1 MLFACSRSEDQSAPI
16 PGELKAEEAK
26 SSLRAYGQEILSRIR
41 DTENPFELA
50 AMRKEYLRRGG
61 RSEDIMVPLEDK
73 WQEVTEK
80 LNPIGSICAE
90 VDVVAYDYRKIIEDV
105 YRLSILFKATG
116 ELDEIYRVYIHG
128 YVDKS
133 NINALPSSRRRYG
146 FDNWSFEPLPPTSVW
161 DAGKY
166 IVASTEFAAQSF
178 PYLMKI
184 GFYRSG
190 EGSYGDGV
198 EFGWVGALDVTEEE
212 LIERIAQTT
221 DIIDLYEI
229 YKICE
234 PAAALAGPIL
244 QALKDKRLILSG
256 KLGPACSI
264 SPEVELVDFRFR
276 KLGKMTYRLY
286 YLFNVKKELDENY
299 RIYVHGYVKKKDM
312 DFLSDNSNKKNRFE
326 NWSFAPNIPT
336 SFWKPGEE
344 VFVTHDISSQPIPY
358 HLKTGFYIAGGGGPG
373 VECDLGWVGGSGNG
387 YDSGYLLSE

>member
-1 MLFACSRSEDQSAPI
+1 MKILSFLKVFIFLLLFACSRSEDQSAPI

-146 FDNWSFEPLPPTSVW
+146 FDN
-161 DAGKY
+161 
-166 IVASTEFAAQSF
+166 
-178 PYLMKI
+178 
-184 GFYRSG
+184 
-190 EGSYGDGV
+190 
-198 EFGWVGALDVTEEE
+198 
-212 LIERIAQTT
+212 
-221 DIIDLYEI
+221 
-229 YKICE
+229 
-234 PAAALAGPIL
+234 
-244 QALKDKRLILSG
+244 
-256 KLGPACSI
+256 
-264 SPEVELVDFRFR
+264 
-276 KLGKMTYRLY
+276 
-286 YLFNVKKELDENY
+286 
-299 RIYVHGYVKKKDM
+299 
-312 DFLSDNSNKKNRFE
+312 
-326 NWSFAPNIPT
+326 
-336 SFWKPGEE
+336 
-344 VFVTHDISSQPIPY
+344 
-358 HLKTGFYIAGGGGPG
+358 
-373 VECDLGWVGGSGNG
+373 
-387 YDSGYLLSE
+387 